1 MKKATSGPLRKAG
14 NDFLH
19 INPDRQPLTPD
30 KLRELSG
37 WQVSDEEATEIIH
50 SISLFCRVL
59 YGIFIREQNDY
70 IEEDSL
76 TITPLNK
83 AA

>member
-1 MKKATSGPLRKAG
+1 MKTIPKASQEEGSEEVLVNQDENT
-14 NDFLH
+14 
-19 INPDRQPLTPD
+19 LTPD

-50 SISLFCRVL
+50 SIKIFCRAL
-59 YGIFIREQNDY
+59 YGIFIREQNSTD
-70 IEEDSL
+70 ENNPV
-76 TITPLNK
+76 TIKPLNK